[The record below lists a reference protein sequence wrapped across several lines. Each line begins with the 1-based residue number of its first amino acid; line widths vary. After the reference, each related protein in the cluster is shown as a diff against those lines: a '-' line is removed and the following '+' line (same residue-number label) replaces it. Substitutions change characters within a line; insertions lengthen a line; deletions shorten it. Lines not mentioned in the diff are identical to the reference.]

1 MVKLTLW
8 LGFFLRLANA
18 FVNGFYGPSFGAEDD
33 AFGFHVNAVTFINQ
47 SLVMDPFVPHLLYSY
62 VLGAFYSITTDSLF
76 LGSALSV
83 LAWLASA
90 LILVRI
96 MRILSFKMSN
106 QWRVMLIYALIPS
119 SLMYTSV
126 TLREPFQ
133 LLFFNLALYAA
144 LKIYFH
150 RSISHWL
157 VLFLAVVGM
166 GALHGALFVTGIF
179 MIVGT
184 LFLLTARSRKGV
196 SFGKVVLVSP
206 IVILG
211 LFYGFLLF
219 ANIFTYGER
228 IILEGLSVATQA
240 YQEGTMSTVQ
250 RANYRADIVEISGLG
265 GLIISIPSFLFQYLF
280 EPMPWK
286 ISSIVDVVALLENML
301 RFWLIWNA
309 LKYLVGTYRNK
320 PMFVTRNVFGNGKFI
335 FFMFLTYLTTETIW
349 SLGTTNWGTS
359 TRHHIPSLGL
369 LLVAGFAYRNVTSP
383 KYNRSHKS

>member
-8 LGFFLRLANA
+8 LGFFLRLANS

-47 SLVMDPFVPHLLYSY
+47 SLVMDPFIPHLLYSY
-62 VLGAFYSITTDSLF
+62 ILGIFYSITTDSLF
-76 LGSALSV
+76 LGSALST

-90 LILVRI
+90 FILVRI

-106 QWRVMLIYALIPS
+106 QWRVILIYALIPS

-133 LLFFNLALYAA
+133 LLFINLALYAA
-144 LKIYFH
+144 LKIYLH

-166 GALHGALFVTGIF
+166 GALHGALFVSGIF
-179 MIVGT
+179 MIIGT

-228 IILEGLSVATQA
+228 IILEGLSVATQS
-240 YQEGTMSTVQ
+240 YQEGTMATVQ
-250 RANYRADIVEISGLG
+250 RANYRTDIVEISGLG
-265 GLIISIPSFLFQYLF
+265 GLILSIPSFLFQYLF

-286 ISSIVDVVALLENML
+286 MSSVVDVVVLLENML

-320 PMFVTRNVFGNGKFI
+320 PMFVARNVFGNGKFI
-335 FFMFLTYLTTETIW
+335 FFMFLTYLTMETIW